1 MQRNS
6 LLAAALA
13 AGSLMGIASVAH
25 AVPAV
30 VAGTTYGP
38 SVYQQPAPV
47 YDQAPAPVYTYPSPN
62 VSSYPGQTT
71 VYSQPTVIVQSAP
84 PAPIYERVPATREGY
99 IWAPGHY
106 VWDGGRYVWRSG
118 EWMAARAGYAW
129 QAAHWEQRGDGSW
142 ALVGGSWVSTDAY
155 ASNRNRGYGDRDGDG
170 VINRDDRFPRDPSR
184 W

>member
-13 AGSLMGIASVAH
+13 AGSLMGMASLAH

-30 VAGTTYGP
+30 VAGTGYGP
-38 SVYQQPAPV
+38 GVVQQPAPV
-47 YDQAPAPVYTYPSPN
+47 YNQAPVYTYPSGN
-62 VSSYPGQTT
+62 GYSYPGQT

-84 PAPIYERVPATREGY
+84 PAPIYERIPATREGY

-118 EWMAARAGYAW
+118 EWMAARPGYAW
-129 QAAHWEQRGDGSW
+129 QAARWEQRGDGSW
-142 ALVGGSWVSTDAY
+142 YLVGGTWVSTDTY
-155 ASNRNRGYGDRDGDG
+155 ASNRGRGWGDRDSDGDG
-170 VINRDDRFPRDPSR
+170 VINRDDRFPRDPTR

>member
-13 AGSLMGIASVAH
+13 AGSLMGIASAAH

-38 SVYQQPAPV
+38 TVY
-47 YDQAPAPVYTYPSPN
+47 QAPAPVYSYPSPN
-62 VSSYPGQTT
+62 GYSYPGQT
-71 VYSQPTVIVQSAP
+71 VYSQPAPTVIVQSAP

-118 EWMAARAGYAW
+118 EWMAARPGYAW

-142 ALVGGSWVSTDAY
+142 YLVGGTWVSTDTY
-155 ASNRNRGYGDRDGDG
+155 ASNRHRGYRDRDGDG